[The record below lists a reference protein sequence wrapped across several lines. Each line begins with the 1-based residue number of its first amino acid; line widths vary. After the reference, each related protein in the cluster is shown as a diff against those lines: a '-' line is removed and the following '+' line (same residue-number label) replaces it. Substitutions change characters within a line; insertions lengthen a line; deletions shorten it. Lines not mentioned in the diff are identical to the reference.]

1 MKKRPGQFMGS
12 GLVRAMQLP
21 EDVSKGTIL
30 VSMQGRERLA
40 VENFKG
46 ISSYTDTQIRLI
58 TRQGKICVTG
68 RHLKIESYSR
78 DEIEISGII
87 DKLEYQ

>member
-1 MKKRPGQFMGS
+1 MLYGKRDAVQGRVQYEKKTRAVYGFWSRPGDAAPG
-12 GLVRAMQLP
+12 GC
-21 EDVSKGTIL
+21 
-30 VSMQGRERLA
+30 
-40 VENFKG
+40 FKG